1 MKMKATAH
9 AGLPQSLLDALNKI
23 RPKAVRGVLVPHLK
37 VSLDIGSAEFFVQ
50 QSDLADADTHDL
62 FVHVG
67 LSGVS
72 LNNERSNNDFTRAL
86 EALVTLYKHE
96 IVTCKDLVGTKKPVQ
111 LFVVIY
117 LDGKHPVT
125 GSSLIESKPEWV
137 SVE

>member
-1 MKMKATAH
+1 MKLKATAH
-9 AGLPQSLLDALNKI
+9 AGLPESLLNALNEI
-23 RPKAVRGVLVPHLK
+23 RPKVVRGVLAPHLK
-37 VSLDIGSAEFFVQ
+37 VSLKIGPAEFFVQ
-50 QSDLADADTHDL
+50 QSDLADAATHEF

-86 EALVTLYKHE
+86 EALVALYKHE
-96 IVTCKDLVGTKKPVQ
+96 IVTCKDLAGTEKLVQ

-125 GSSLIESKPEWV
+125 GSSLIESKAEWV